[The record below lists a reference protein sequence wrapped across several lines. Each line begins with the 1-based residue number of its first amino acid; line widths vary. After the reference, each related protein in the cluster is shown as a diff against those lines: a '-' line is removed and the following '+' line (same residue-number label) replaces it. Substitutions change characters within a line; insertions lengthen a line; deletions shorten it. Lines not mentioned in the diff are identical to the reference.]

1 MNIPNKL
8 IDYSIV
14 YDARKEVNSGKY
26 DHKRMIIDEAVKGY
40 KAEVE
45 NNNGKEVIVVYDWRK
60 THSGMEIVMYAYE
73 K

>member
-26 DHKRMIIDEAVKGY
+26 DHKKMIIDETVKEF
-40 KAEVE
+40 KKEVE
-45 NNNGKEVIVVYDWRK
+45 NRNGKEVIVVYDWRK

>member
-1 MNIPNKL
+1 MNISNKL

-26 DHKRMIIDEAVKGY
+26 DHKKVIIDEAVKEF
-40 KAEVE
+40 KTEVE
-45 NNNGKEVIVVYDWRK
+45 NRNEKEVIVVYDWRK